1 MILLRGIH
9 CCRQQLELPIV
20 VAIGVFG
27 VMSGQAFA
35 EVVGP
40 LIEVPVLVGL
50 VYIALWARMTRR
62 TLLVPR
68 R

>member
-1 MILLRGIH
+1 
-9 CCRQQLELPIV
+9 
-20 VAIGVFG
+20 
-27 VMSGQAFA
+27 MSGQAFA
-35 EVVGP
+35 GVVGS